1 LRLRRRLRRLL
12 RIVGPLPLVLSRRPC
27 LPTRL
32 TIDYEMA
39 GSDKVDPAIPC
50 LLAASRRIARAQANA
65 TMMAWRVSNLFKKC

>member
-1 LRLRRRLRRLL
+1 
-12 RIVGPLPLVLSRRPC
+12 
-27 LPTRL
+27 
-32 TIDYEMA
+32 MA